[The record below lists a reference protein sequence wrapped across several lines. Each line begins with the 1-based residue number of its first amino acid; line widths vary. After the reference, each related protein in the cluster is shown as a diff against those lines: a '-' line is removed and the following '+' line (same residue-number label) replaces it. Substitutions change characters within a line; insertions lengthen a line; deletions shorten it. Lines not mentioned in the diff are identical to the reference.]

1 MAQMVRSPV
10 ALLESMVLTASESES
25 ESALF
30 ADRPHAD
37 IPAII
42 ATLAMPATT
51 ALKNGFLIEISF
63 DSYQSNR
70 LD

>member
-10 ALLESMVLTASESES
+10 ALLESMVLTASES

-51 ALKNGFLIEISF
+51 ALKMASSLKSPLIHINLTAY
-63 DSYQSNR
+63 D
-70 LD
+70 

>member
-1 MAQMVRSPV
+1 
-10 ALLESMVLTASESES
+10 MVLTASES

>member
-1 MAQMVRSPV
+1 MAQMYRSPV
-10 ALLESMVLTASESES
+10 AVIESTVLTASESY
-25 ESALF
+25 SALF
-30 ADRPHAD
+30 ADLTHAD